1 MKKISKYFQYHLQN
15 ISYMLRNRTKT
26 NIVASY
32 LLSELKKLYFKYIY
46 KNQINTLLLSIKNN
60 FKLDDKF
67 FSYERFYN
75 ILFIFISLK
84 KNFNDNLKILEIG
97 SFQGGT
103 AIVLLNLFKK
113 SNLEIVDTWSDDFI
127 EGNKDYKE
135 IKFDKVEDIFNQNM
149 SKYRARVK
157 KFKSSSEN
165 FFKAKLD
172 KKNNQDKKYDIIYI
186 DGSHKY
192 EDVLLDAHNCL
203 KFLNVNGTII
213 FDDFLWRQN
222 AEPFNPI
229 NAINDFLNKEIG
241 AFKIICVYHQ
251 LIIRKIK

>member
-1 MKKISKYFQYHLQN
+1 MYRNKTKKKLIINYF
-15 ISYMLRNRTKT
+15 
-26 NIVASY
+26 
-32 LLSELKKLYFKYIY
+32 LSELKKLYFKHIY
-46 KNQINTLLLSIKNN
+46 KNKINTLLLSIKNN
-60 FKLDDKF
+60 FKLNEKF

-103 AIVLLNLFKK
+103 AIVLLKLFEK

-135 IKFDKVEDIFNQNM
+135 IKFNKIEDDFDQNL
-149 SKYRARVK
+149 SQYSSRIK
-157 KFKSSSEN
+157 KFKSSSEV
-165 FFKAKLD
+165 FFKTKTE
-172 KKNNQDKKYDIIYI
+172 KNNDQNKKYDIIYI

-192 EDVLLDAHNCL
+192 EDVFVDAQNCL
-203 KFLNVNGTII
+203 KFLNVNGTMI

-241 AFKIICVYHQ
+241 TFKVICVYHQ
-251 LIIRKIK
+251 LIIKKIK